1 MGHFSGTQAEA
12 CQKEQYR
19 IVTPSCGSSPIAGID
34 EAFDLL
40 RLKELRQGRLL
51 PVCYLGQGSSQVH
64 GDLAPFIHVC
74 SLLF

>member
-1 MGHFSGTQAEA
+1 MERSEWLGASALRIETGPREGPLDDIADGN
-12 CQKEQYR
+12 

-51 PVCYLGQGSSQVH
+51 PVCYLG
-64 GDLAPFIHVC
+64 
-74 SLLF
+74 

>member
-1 MGHFSGTQAEA
+1 MGHFSGTQAKA

-40 RLKELRQGRLL
+40 RLKELRQGGLL
-51 PVCYLGQGSSQVH
+51 PVCYLG
-64 GDLAPFIHVC
+64 
-74 SLLF
+74 